1 MLDSNIKFQC
11 FISMECFLEE
21 FSKRYYS
28 KVVTTLEKYPDLKK
42 VLDGLQLTPKIFVN
56 LNGKTTDL
64 AASSNVVL
72 V

>member
-1 MLDSNIKFQC
+1 
-11 FISMECFLEE
+11 MECFLEE

-28 KVVTTLEKYPDLKK
+28 KVVTTLDKYPDLKK
-42 VLDGLQLTPKIFVN
+42 FLDGLQLTPKIFVN

>member
-1 MLDSNIKFQC
+1 
-11 FISMECFLEE
+11 MECFLEE